1 MYTPTD
7 DKDTDTKDEVYALLK
22 EEVIGYQREWHLGM
36 ATFTAGLRI
45 VRGQRTIEC

>member
-22 EEVIGYQREWHLGM
+22 EEVIGYLEG
-36 ATFTAGLRI
+36 
-45 VRGQRTIEC
+45 